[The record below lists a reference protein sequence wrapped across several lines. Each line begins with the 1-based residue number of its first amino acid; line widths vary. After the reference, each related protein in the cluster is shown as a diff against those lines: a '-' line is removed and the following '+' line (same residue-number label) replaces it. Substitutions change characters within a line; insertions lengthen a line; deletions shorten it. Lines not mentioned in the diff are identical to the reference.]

1 MTMDDGHVSTQELI
15 AGRYRAVEAVHRE
28 DGRTVW
34 LGEDM
39 EFRRPVSLIRSR
51 LTPLQPEVTPRRTIA
66 RILRESE
73 AMEALC
79 PGRVATVVDAVEDD
93 GVLWT
98 VTERIEGTPLGE
110 VLARGPLN
118 HVRAARIALGILDV
132 LEAAHRRGV
141 THGDLSPGQVFVR
154 EGGEVVVTGFG
165 LIGTSVTQRVT
176 APSYASPEQARGSS
190 AGPAADQWALGAM
203 LYTMVEGRPPF
214 RDRGSAE
221 ATLHAVDRLPLRSP
235 ANAGPLT
242 PAVTGL
248 LRRDALERVPEP
260 VVRAALTRIVDDN
273 FDEPTQEM
281 LPPRFRAA
289 WQVTH
294 RAGRAWGR
302 PAVRRS
308 VLVGA
313 GLVVAASS
321 VAVLV
326 AAGHP
331 FGNDTSAVGAE
342 PSRSGTPSAA
352 GPSGAGTARATP
364 PPRPG
369 DTATASPSASPSA
382 PKERAPLFRRHV
394 APQGFSIDLPQGWK
408 PVTTDTAG
416 EGTYRVTFGASGD
429 PRTLAVTYSAGLGP
443 DPVGVWKALEPA
455 LDGTYAGYERVGDI
469 RAVTYQGH
477 QGADMEWLSTVDG
490 VRVRTF
496 GRGFLVGDR
505 HGYSLRWTTP
515 AADAQSPANR
525 QALAE
530 FLRSFRT
537 PTD

>member
-1 MTMDDGHVSTQELI
+1 MTMDDGQVSTQELI

-39 EFRRPVSLIRSR
+39 EFQRPVSLLQSR

-73 AMEALC
+73 AMDALC
-79 PGRVATVVDAVEDD
+79 PGLVATVVDVVEDS

-110 VLARGPLN
+110 ILARGPLN
-118 HVRAARIALGILDV
+118 HVRAARIGLGILDV

-141 THGDLSPGQVFVR
+141 THGDLSPGQVFVQ
-154 EGGEVVVTGFG
+154 EGGAVVVTGFG

-176 APSYASPEQARGSS
+176 APSYAAPEQARGSS
-190 AGPAADQWALGAM
+190 AGPAADQWALGAL
-203 LYTMVEGRPPF
+203 LYAMVEGRPPF

-221 ATLHAVDRLPLRSP
+221 ATLRAVDRLPLRSP
-235 ANAGPLT
+235 ANAGPLA

-260 VVRAALTRIVDDN
+260 AVRASLTRIVDEDL
-273 FDEPTQEM
+273 DEPTQEM
-281 LPPRFRAA
+281 LLPRFRGA
-289 WQVTH
+289 WQVAH
-294 RAGRAWGR
+294 RAGRAWSR

-326 AAGHP
+326 TAGRP
-331 FGNDTSAVGAE
+331 SGNGVGASGAE
-342 PSRSGTPSAA
+342 PSRSGVPSPA
-352 GPSGAGTARATP
+352 GSPGGTDRATP

-369 DTATASPSASPSA
+369 RTATSSPSASPST
-382 PKERAPLFRRHV
+382 PQDPAPLFRRYV
-394 APQGFSIDLPQGWK
+394 APQGFSIDLPRGWK

-416 EGTYRVTFGASGD
+416 GGTYRVTLGASGD
-429 PRTLAVTYSAGLGP
+429 PRSLAVTYSAGLGP
-443 DPVGVWKALEPA
+443 DPVAVWKSLEQA
-455 LDGTYAGYERVGDI
+455 LDSTYAGYERVGDI
-469 RAVTYQGH
+469 RPVTYRGH
-477 QGADMEWLSTVDG
+477 QGADMEWLSTVNG
-490 VRVRTF
+490 VRVHTF
-496 GRGFLVGDR
+496 GRGFLVGDG

-530 FLRSFRT
+530 FLRTFRP
-537 PTD
+537 PTG